1 MIGVIQ
7 AIDLFTIDVVVIVVQ
22 LVEDVE
28 KDYKGTR
35 DPQSQTEYIEDGIA
49 PVLLKA
55 LKAMSR

>member
-35 DPQSQTEYIEDGIA
+35 DPKVRPNTLRME
-49 PVLLKA
+49 
-55 LKAMSR
+55 